1 MMGLNICLSCLAY
14 ILLEIVSVY
23 RSDNVNSGGGKIF
36 QPQINKKQK
45 GICRNH
51 EKAQPSIP

>member
-1 MMGLNICLSCLAY
+1 MMVLNICLACLVC
-14 ILLEIVSVY
+14 ILLELVSVY
-23 RSDNVNSGGGKIF
+23 RPDNVNSGGGKIF
-36 QPQINKKQK
+36 QPKINKKQK